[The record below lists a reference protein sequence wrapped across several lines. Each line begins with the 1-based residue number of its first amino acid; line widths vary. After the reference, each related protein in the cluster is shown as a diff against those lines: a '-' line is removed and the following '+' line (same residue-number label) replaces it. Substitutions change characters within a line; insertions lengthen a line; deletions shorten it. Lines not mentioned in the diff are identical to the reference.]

1 MAQLKVNL
9 IDSRQD
15 DSVLSGIGPL
25 RTPSESLVTP
35 VASGSTAAEYGL
47 RGEQQRG
54 VRRPATTEEE
64 ITDEDTPIS
73 MFINRR

>member
-1 MAQLKVNL
+1 M
-9 IDSRQD
+9 
-15 DSVLSGIGPL
+15 SGIGPL

-35 VASGSTAAEYGL
+35 VAGGSTATEYSL
-47 RGEQQRG
+47 RGEQRG
-54 VRRPATTEEE
+54 VRRPVTSEEE

>member
-1 MAQLKVNL
+1 MDL
-9 IDSRQD
+9 IFTTDSRQD

-35 VASGSTAAEYGL
+35 VASGSTAVEYGF
-47 RGEQQRG
+47 RVGGEQRG
-54 VRRPATTEEE
+54 VRRPPTVEDE

-73 MFINRR
+73 MFIHRR